1 MPTLAAIDVG
11 SNAMRLAVGFMDHNR
26 KLHVVEDL
34 REPVRL
40 GQDVFTKG
48 SISKETTQ
56 RAIEAFKRFKEV
68 IEQHQV
74 LKIRAVA
81 TSALRESRNRDPFI
95 KKIHQST
102 GIELKP
108 ITSEEEAL
116 LVYLAVSKRIAL
128 EDKTAMLIDIGG
140 GSVEITLAHNEKIL
154 ATESFQMGAVRLL
167 QVLEQKKYG
176 EKKFNQMVQEDAE
189 APRKRFS

>member
-1 MPTLAAIDVG
+1 MLTLAAIDVG

-56 RAIEAFKRFKEV
+56 RAIGAFKRFKEV

-74 LKIRAVA
+74 VNTRAVA
-81 TSALRESRNRDPFI
+81 TSALRESRNRDAFI
-95 KKIHQST
+95 RKIFLAT
-102 GIELKP
+102 FIELKP
-108 ITSEEEAL
+108 I
-116 LVYLAVSKRIAL
+116 
-128 EDKTAMLIDIGG
+128 
-140 GSVEITLAHNEKIL
+140 N
-154 ATESFQMGAVRLL
+154 
-167 QVLEQKKYG
+167 
-176 EKKFNQMVQEDAE
+176 
-189 APRKRFS
+189 